1 MPAPELIRACDE
13 MGMMVMAE
21 SFDEWKAMKVK
32 NGYRHVF
39 DEWAVKDLTN
49 LLRHYRNN
57 PSVVMWCI
65 GNEVPEQWDGNK
77 GPKMSYFLQELCHRE
92 DPTRPVTQGMDAP
105 DAVVNNNMAAV
116 MDIAGFNYRP
126 HKYQENYKKLP
137 QQIVLGSETASTV
150 SSRGVYK
157 FPVTRQWMKKYDDH
171 QSSSYDVESC
181 SWSNLPEDD
190 FIQHEDLPYC
200 IGEFVWTGFD
210 YLGEPTPYYTD
221 WPSHSSLFGI
231 IDLAGLPKDR
241 YYLYRSHWNKE
252 QETLH
257 ILPHWN
263 WEGREGEITP
273 VFVYTN
279 YPSAELFI
287 NGKSQ
292 GKRTKDLSV
301 TIDNSA
307 DSVSIM
313 NLKRQSRYRLMWMD
327 TKYEPGTVKVVAYDA
342 DGRAVAEKE
351 LHTAGKPDH
360 IELVADRNVIK
371 ADGKDLSFVTVRV
384 VDRDG
389 NLCPDASHEISFKVK
404 GEGSYRAG
412 ANGNAASLE
421 SFQHPK
427 MKVFSGMMT
436 AIVSSTEQPGKI
448 TLEATGKG
456 LKKGTLI
463 IESRQEAKK

>member
-1 MPAPELIRACDE
+1 
-13 MGMMVMAE
+13 
-21 SFDEWKAMKVK
+21 
-32 NGYRHVF
+32 
-39 DEWAVKDLTN
+39 
-49 LLRHYRNN
+49 
-57 PSVVMWCI
+57 
-65 GNEVPEQWDGNK
+65 
-77 GPKMSYFLQELCHRE
+77 
-92 DPTRPVTQGMDAP
+92 
-105 DAVVNNNMAAV
+105 MAAV

-273 VFVYTN
+273 VFVYTH

-307 DSVSIM
+307 V
-313 NLKRQSRYRLMWMD
+313 
-327 TKYEPGTVKVVAYDA
+327 
-342 DGRAVAEKE
+342 
-351 LHTAGKPDH
+351 TA
-360 IELVADRNVIK
+360 
-371 ADGKDLSFVTVRV
+371 
-384 VDRDG
+384 
-389 NLCPDASHEISFKVK
+389 
-404 GEGSYRAG
+404 
-412 ANGNAASLE
+412 
-421 SFQHPK
+421 
-427 MKVFSGMMT
+427 
-436 AIVSSTEQPGKI
+436 
-448 TLEATGKG
+448 
-456 LKKGTLI
+456 
-463 IESRQEAKK
+463 

>member
-1 MPAPELIRACDE
+1 MET
-13 MGMMVMAE
+13 
-21 SFDEWKAMKVK
+21 FDEWKAAKCE
-32 NGYRHVF
+32 NGYNKVF
-39 DEWAVKDLTN
+39 DEWVEKDLVN
-49 LLRHYRNN
+49 VLRHYRNN

-327 TKYEPGTVKVVAYDA
+327 TKYEPGTTKVVFIFTFA
-342 DGRAVAEKE
+342 
-351 LHTAGKPDH
+351 
-360 IELVADRNVIK
+360 
-371 ADGKDLSFVTVRV
+371 
-384 VDRDG
+384 
-389 NLCPDASHEISFKVK
+389 
-404 GEGSYRAG
+404 
-412 ANGNAASLE
+412 
-421 SFQHPK
+421 
-427 MKVFSGMMT
+427 
-436 AIVSSTEQPGKI
+436 
-448 TLEATGKG
+448 
-456 LKKGTLI
+456 
-463 IESRQEAKK
+463 